1 MMMEMNTD
9 PLKFVMEIQEGQ
21 FLGMVVKHF
30 LINFQKLN
38 KYRNY

>member
-1 MMMEMNTD
+1 MMMEMNTI
-9 PLKFVMEIQEGQ
+9 PLKFVMEIQEEQ